1 MHQRALSRR
10 CLTCALTST
19 VVVRSIE
26 PCSISSRWRV
36 RLRRAA
42 VCGSLGRRE
51 ARVVAA
57 IASHSTAG
65 QVLCDR
71 SL

>member
-1 MHQRALSRR
+1 MPDLRADEHGGGALDRALFDQLARAGSAPAGGCLRLAGPSR
-10 CLTCALTST
+10 
-19 VVVRSIE
+19 
-26 PCSISSRWRV
+26 
-36 RLRRAA
+36 
-42 VCGSLGRRE
+42 G
-51 ARVVAA
+51 VAA